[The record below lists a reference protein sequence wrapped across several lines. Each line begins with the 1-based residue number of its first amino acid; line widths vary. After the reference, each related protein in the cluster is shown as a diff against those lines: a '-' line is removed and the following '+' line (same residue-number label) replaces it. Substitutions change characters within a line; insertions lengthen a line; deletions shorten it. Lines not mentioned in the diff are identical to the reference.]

1 MMMLNTQR
9 YGKVIF
15 LRRKTGNETIQSNSN
30 TCPSQ
35 RRAEGTLTRM
45 EKILEEVSRVDL
57 SMCSAGLV
65 YLASSAAAYLPD
77 AFSLAVQYGLGIR
90 SVSVSNAYGAT

>member
-1 MMMLNTQR
+1 
-9 YGKVIF
+9 
-15 LRRKTGNETIQSNSN
+15 
-30 TCPSQ
+30 
-35 RRAEGTLTRM
+35 M

-90 SVSVSNAYGAT
+90 SVYVSLIYIFFFYRNPVHSARMSGSCSVVPNGSDFPAGPESPQVM